1 MDGQYA
7 ESNQGQEIIANTEL
21 PLVTFGLN
29 SNGTSVNYNDII
41 PVLATNWTESA
52 NGLNYNF
59 NLRNDVYYSN
69 GDPFNAYVVWYNLYR
84 GMLMNVGIAAGFDEI
99 DLNDSGVTVNELNEF
114 NNSQN
119 LPPSNLTSVIDNQSN
134 AVTAPNATT
143 VEFHLQNVYP
153 GFISLMTG
161 IPNQFVDPHVVEM
174 NGGVVAN
181 QSNSWMSVN
190 GTTVGDGPYITSSV
204 APNQY
209 VILEANPH
217 YWAQNVTGDYYIKPA
232 SINQIVI
239 NYKQDELTRTE
250 DLETNK
256 VQAAVVYFNDV
267 NLTEAADH
275 DLFVPQVGPSGVI
288 EFIQFDEYLAPMN
301 NTYLRQALV
310 AAVNVSEIISAVYQN
325 NVVPFVGP
333 EPYGYPDYNYSITPS
348 SYNVTLAKELL
359 TKAGYPGGQG
369 LPPLTFD
376 YTGAYVEDI
385 ATVLQAD
392 YSAIGV
398 NLQPKD
404 LSSNTWISLL
414 FASGN
419 SSGSSEPDLMYG
431 NLVNWPDFAGY
442 NMLVTA
448 SGPNIDAFPTNQ
460 TISNVAL
467 ESNAQNNATLRAQ
480 EISQA
485 TLWAQQQAEAI
496 WLGTDQN
503 IFNVGAGFGPMLF
516 DKCVAGMVY
525 NPVVEGV
532 EYNTVYYTCN
542 PGAG

>member
-1 MDGQYA
+1 
-7 ESNQGQEIIANTEL
+7 
-21 PLVTFGLN
+21 
-29 SNGTSVNYNDII
+29 
-41 PVLATNWTESA
+41 
-52 NGLNYNF
+52 
-59 NLRNDVYYSN
+59 
-69 GDPFNAYVVWYNLYR
+69 
-84 GMLMNVGIAAGFDEI
+84 MNVGIAPGFDEI
-99 DLNDSGVTVNELNEF
+99 DMNDSGVTVNELNEF
-114 NNSQN
+114 NSSQN
-119 LPPSNLTSVIDNQSN
+119 LPPANLTSVLENQSN
-134 AVTAPNATT
+134 AVTVPNATT

-153 GFISLMTG
+153 GFLSLLTG

-181 QSNSWMSVN
+181 TTNSWMSVN

-209 VILEANPH
+209 VILQANPN
-217 YWAQNVTGDYYIKPA
+217 YWAQNITGNYYFKPA
-232 SINQIVI
+232 TINQIVI

-256 VQAAVVYFNDV
+256 AQAGVVYFNDV

-310 AAVNVSEIISAVYQN
+310 AAVNVSEIINVVYQN

-333 EPYGYPDYNYSITPS
+333 DPYGYPGYNYSITPTQ
-348 SYNVTLAKELL
+348 YNVTEAKELL
-359 TKAGYPGGQG
+359 VKAGYPGGAG
-369 LPPLTFD
+369 LPPLSFD
-376 YTGAYVEDI
+376 YTGSYVQDI

-398 NLQPKD
+398 TLQPKE
-404 LSSNTWISLL
+404 LSFNTWVSLL
-414 FASGN
+414 FATGN
-419 SSGSSEPDLMYG
+419 TSGSSESDLMYG

-442 NMLVTA
+442 NMLVIA
-448 SGPNIDAFPTNQ
+448 SGPSADPFPTNQ
-460 TISNVAL
+460 TISNLAL
-467 ESNAQNNATLRAQ
+467 ESNAQNNPQLRQQ
-480 EISQA
+480 EISET
-485 TLWAQQQAEAI
+485 TLWSQQQAEAI

-503 IFNVGAGFGPMLF
+503 LFNVGAGFGPMLF
-516 DKCVAGMVY
+516 NKCVAGMYY

-532 EYNTVYYTCN
+532 GYNTLYYTCN
-542 PGAG
+542 PATP